1 MKPSRGRGPRK
12 PRSDKKR
19 SFLSMRRKVCRFCK
33 DKVRVIDY
41 KDVKSLESFIKER
54 GRMVSARA
62 TGNCAKHQRQV
73 TKAIK
78 RARHIG
84 LLPYVRM

>member
-1 MKPSRGRGPRK
+1 MRPSRGPRK
-12 PRSDKKR
+12 PRADKKK
-19 SFLSMRRKVCRFCK
+19 SFLPMRRKVCRFCK

-41 KDVKSLESFIKER
+41 KDVKSLESFVKER

-73 TKAIK
+73 TKAVK